1 MAADKKIQKLR
12 PGIREVAVST
22 ELPALLQ
29 RVRGNKSKRTAK
41 ELVEDGPLRVTLVAL
56 DTQGKL
62 QDLPASAFSLMCL
75 LGRVQVSGGG
85 PTLDISAGDMILAE
99 EGSKLEIEARQA
111 SALLLTAFSREA
123 KGDE

>member
-62 QDLPASAFSLMCL
+62 QDLPASTFSLMCL
-75 LGRVQVSGGG
+75 LGHVQVSGGG
-85 PTLDISAGDMILAE
+85 PTLTIVGTAASRGAKIEDATRSSTIVAISRN
-99 EGSKLEIEARQA
+99 KL
-111 SALLLTAFSREA
+111 S
-123 KGDE
+123 

>member
-41 ELVEDGPLRVTLVAL
+41 ELVEEGPLRVTLVAL
-56 DTQGKL
+56 DTGGEL
-62 QDLPASAFSLMCL
+62 QDLPDSALSLMCL
-75 LGRVQVSGGG
+75 LGRVQISGGG
-85 PTLDISAGDMILAE
+85 PTLDLSAGDMIVAE

-111 SALLLTAFSREA
+111 SALLVTSFSKET
-123 KGDE
+123 KVDE